1 MQTAF
6 TIIFA
11 VIFSATLLGIF
22 IFKKY
27 KEDFL
32 DKLEKK
38 DKKALSLQ
46 FILGF
51 SAWCVDLCY
60 RLPFIRKFSS
70 YEKKKQLLSALNTDI
85 SGEKSVYLHHIR
97 LCSYIITIVLISSF
111 LGIVY
116 TASLSTHKDM
126 NLTSI
131 TRPLTGEGTKDLS
144 LMIDSETY
152 SGTID
157 ITVHEKE
164 YSFDEAMDIFNKHR
178 AQFDS
183 YVLGDNTSFLY
194 ITSPLN
200 LPSGWGDE
208 NISVTWNIS
217 NTDIIDYSGN
227 IKTENLT
234 TEGSPLEIIATLTLS
249 DISADICYEV
259 VVYPSDESPAASI
272 KSYLEDYI
280 NSKDNVTAKT
290 VLLPSEY
297 NGQPILFYEEKEVYP
312 SMDFYP
318 CHYTSVCADYTFRK

>member
-11 VIFSATLLGIF
+11 VIFLATLIGIL

-27 KEDFL
+27 KEEL
-32 DKLEKK
+32 LSELKQKYKK
-38 DKKALSLQ
+38 DLSLQ

-51 SAWCVDLCY
+51 STWCVDLCH
-60 RLPFIRKFSS
+60 RLTFIKKSSS

-85 SGEKSVYLHHIR
+85 SGEKSVYLHHIK

-116 TASLSTHKDM
+116 TASLSTHKDI

-131 TRPLTGEGTKDLS
+131 TRPLTGEGTQDVS
-144 LMIDSETY
+144 LIIDSETY
-152 SGTID
+152 SGTIN
-157 ITVHEKE
+157 ITVDEKE

-178 AQFDS
+178 ADFDS

-200 LPSGWGDE
+200 LPSSWGDE

-217 NTDIIDYSGN
+217 NTNIIDYSGN

-234 TEGSPLEIIATLTLS
+234 TEGSPLEIVATLTLS
-249 DISADICYEV
+249 DISADICYEA
-259 VVYPSDESPAASI
+259 VVYPSDESPAASL

-280 NSKDNVTAKT
+280 NSEDNVTAKT

-318 CHYTSVCADYTFRK
+318 CLYTSVCADYPFRK